1 MTSRALDPTPLLR
14 SVWLVLAV
22 VAMVLATG
30 CAAPK
35 QITPQAASF
44 GSWPTEREPGTFAFE
59 RLPSQQTRPAAQDKL
74 EAAATAALERA
85 GFKPAASAAEADVIV
100 VAGSRLTT
108 VAVRDYWDWDPRFSL
123 RGFVGY
129 GSHRCCRSRFG
140 LGASWGYPGFYPNTS
155 ASVLEVTLTMRDR
168 KTQQV
173 IHEARARY
181 DRPWDNPRLVEALFD
196 ASLKGFPTPAA
207 PRSVTVPLL
216 ASEGSDD
223 ATTDKEPAAAPAAPA
238 APASGP
244 DKGKDSEKSS
254 LVSRALTARR

>member
-1 MTSRALDPTPLLR
+1 MTPRALDLTTLFR
-14 SVWLVLAV
+14 FVWLALAL
-22 VAMVLATG
+22 VATVLATG

-44 GSWPTEREPGTFAFE
+44 GSWPSEREPGTFAFE
-59 RLPSQQTRPAAQDKL
+59 RLPSQQTRPAEQDKL

-85 GFKPAASAAEADVIV
+85 GFKLAASASEAEVIV
-100 VAGSRLTT
+100 TAGSRLTT

-129 GSHRCCRSRFG
+129 GSHRCCRRYGFG
-140 LGASWGYPGFYPNTS
+140 AGWGYPGFYPNTT
-155 ASVLEVTLTMRDR
+155 ASILEVTLTMRDR

-196 ASLKGFPTPAA
+196 ASLKGFPTPAG
-207 PRSVTVPLL
+207 PRAVTVPLP
-216 ASEGSDD
+216 AGRGADD
-223 ATTDKEPAAAPAAPA
+223 IVDKEPAPAAPA
-238 APASGP
+238 ATPGKA
-244 DKGKDSEKSS
+244 KDSEKSS
-254 LVSRALTARR
+254 LVSRPLTTARR

>member
-1 MTSRALDPTPLLR
+1 MTPRALDLTPLFR
-14 SVWLVLAV
+14 FVWLALA
-22 VAMVLATG
+22 VLATG

-44 GSWPTEREPGTFAFE
+44 GSWPSEREPGTFAFE

-85 GFKPAASAAEADVIV
+85 GFKPAASAAEAGVMV

-123 RGFVGY
+123 RGFAGY

-140 LGASWGYPGFYPNTS
+140 LGASWGYPGFYPNTT
-155 ASVLEVTLTMRDR
+155 ASILEVTLTMRDR

-207 PRSVTVPLL
+207 PRTVTVPLPTGQG
-216 ASEGSDD
+216 EDD
-223 ATTDKEPAAAPAAPA
+223 IIDKEPAPAAAPAATPE
-238 APASGP
+238 
-244 DKGKDSEKSS
+244 KVKDSEKSS
-254 LVSRALTARR
+254 LVPRALTARR